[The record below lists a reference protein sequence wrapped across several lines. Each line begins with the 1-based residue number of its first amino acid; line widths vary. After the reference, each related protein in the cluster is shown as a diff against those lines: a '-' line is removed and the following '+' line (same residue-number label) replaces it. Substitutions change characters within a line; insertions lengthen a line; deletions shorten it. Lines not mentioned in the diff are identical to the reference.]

1 MKAKSFWKSVK
12 SFKETSWNQQH
23 IYKKIQTQ
31 PLKPLDISSI
41 LFVDGKKLIPIPRK
55 YFPKQKRQFLFCNF
69 FPHLN

>member
-23 IYKKIQTQ
+23 IHKKIQTQ

-41 LFVDGKKLIPIPRK
+41 LFVDGKKI
-55 YFPKQKRQFLFCNF
+55 N
-69 FPHLN
+69 PHTKEIFS